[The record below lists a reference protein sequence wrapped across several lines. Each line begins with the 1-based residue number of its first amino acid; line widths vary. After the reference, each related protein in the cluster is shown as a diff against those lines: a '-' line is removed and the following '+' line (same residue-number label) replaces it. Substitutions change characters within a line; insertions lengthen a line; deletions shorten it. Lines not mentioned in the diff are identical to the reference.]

1 LGRASESDALR
12 EGEMTPPIEKAD
24 LDYACD
30 FIKHVCVDIGPG
42 SPCSPQEHARALAVK
57 AEMEKAADE
66 VREEPFVCAPDAF
79 LQWFQFA
86 SGLGVLSAVFF
97 HLGRLPYAPLLFTTL
112 GLGLAVL
119 IFLILIFE
127 FILGWEFI
135 DGIYPKKPSE
145 NIVGI
150 FRPGAGPGPVPAD
163 GKPAPKRLLLFSGH
177 HDSALRF
184 TYLHFF
190 KGGYYVA
197 EGILIVGTLVFAL
210 GLLLRWLALVFS
222 WPLGWL
228 VTTLQWYTFIVLP
241 LSVFIGFTFTE
252 RDKGGG
258 SVPGAIDNLS
268 AVSILLLL
276 GRVLRRH
283 PEWQPADTEI
293 RLLSFGSEEAG
304 TRGSRAYVRAHAAE
318 LRAAD
323 AVLVN
328 FESIYDPEIEIF
340 TGDRNGTIRNS
351 PDVVAG
357 LVQAAVDEQVP
368 FRVSPFPFAGGA
380 TDAMTFREQGIRAG
394 CLFGMRVPSQMVDFY
409 HQPSDN
415 YDKVNPQALE
425 NALRIAVE
433 FIRRF

>member
-1 LGRASESDALR
+1 MNQRNHRIR
-12 EGEMTPPIEKAD
+12 EVKSVIEKTD

-30 FIKHVCVDIGPG
+30 FIKRVCVEVGPG
-42 SPCSPQEHARALAVK
+42 SPCSAQERARAGAVK
-57 AEMEKAADE
+57 SELEKTADE

-86 SGLGVLSAVFF
+86 SLLGVLSAVCF
-97 HLGRLPYAPLLFTTL
+97 HLGLLPYAPVFFTTL
-112 GLGLAVL
+112 GLGLAIF

-127 FILGWEFI
+127 FILGWKFI
-135 DGIYPKKPSE
+135 DGIYPQKPSE

-150 FRPGAGPGPVPAD
+150 IRPKSGSTPAPAG
-163 GKPAPKRLLLFSGH
+163 GKRAPKRILLFGGH

-197 EGILIVGTLVFAL
+197 EGILIIGTLVFAL
-210 GLLLRWLALVFS
+210 GLLLRWLALIFY

-228 VTTLQWYTFIVLP
+228 VTALQWYTVTCLP
-241 LSVFIGFTFTE
+241 ASVFIGFTFTE
-252 RDKGGG
+252 RDRGGG

-268 AVSILLLL
+268 AVSILLML
-276 GRVLRRH
+276 GRALKRH

-293 RLLSFGSEEAG
+293 RLVSFGSEEAG
-304 TRGSRAYVRAHAAE
+304 TRGSRAYVREHEAE

-323 AVLVN
+323 AVFVN

-340 TGDRNGTIRNS
+340 TGDRNGTIRNA
-351 PDVVAG
+351 PDVVSA
-357 LVQAAVDEQVP
+357 LAQAAVDEGVP
-368 FRVSPFPFAGGA
+368 FRVSRFPFAGGG
-380 TDAMTFREQGIRAG
+380 TDTQSFREKGIRAG

-415 YDKVNPQALE
+415 FDKVNPQALE
-425 NALRIAVE
+425 NALRIALE